1 MKNGVWF
8 LFKSHICTCVKKVAY
23 SFILFWFHAILGW
36 TNKWNRY
43 FLFFSTLVQ
52 QILPICSRYNK
63 NAVWSF
69 LENVSSFFSLIESEI
84 SEWAIRQVATDE
96 PN

>member
-1 MKNGVWF
+1 MRF
-8 LFKSHICTCVKKVAY
+8 SE
-23 SFILFWFHAILGW
+23 W

-43 FLFFSTLVQ
+43 FYFFFHVGTA
-52 QILPICSRYNK
+52 ILPICSRYNK

-69 LENVSSFFSLIESEI
+69 LGNVSSFFSLIESEI